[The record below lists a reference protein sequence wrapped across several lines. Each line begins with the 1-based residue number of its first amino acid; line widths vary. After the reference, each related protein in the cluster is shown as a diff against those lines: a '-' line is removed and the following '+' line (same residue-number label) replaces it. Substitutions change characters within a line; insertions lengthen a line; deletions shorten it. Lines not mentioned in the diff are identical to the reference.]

1 MCGATPAAEVAPP
14 WTLLVGTGRTDLPAD
29 LAARE
34 ITGTGIDAI
43 HTVIGVHVH
52 VRPTRAQR
60 RDQVRHRMPRERP
73 DEVRGGDAARGEHAV
88 GAAAAP
94 RPQAQEEHDDGPLH
108 TPG

>member
-1 MCGATPAAEVAPP
+1 MCGATPNAEVAPP

-52 VRPTRAQR
+52 IRPTRAQR
-60 RDQVRHRMPRERP
+60 RNQVRHRMPGERP
-73 DEVRGGDAARGEHAV
+73 DEVRGGDAAGGEHAV
-88 GAAAAP
+88 GPAAA
-94 RPQAQEEHDDGPLH
+94 RRHQAEEEPDDGPV
-108 TPG
+108 